1 MNLSLLFNANHLLQ
15 IGGLWLIA
23 TFIFSEVGLFL
34 GFFLPGDTLLITA
47 GIFAKEGKLSLSI
60 ALIVIA
66 LAAIT
71 GDNFAYFIGR
81 KLGPKVFTKPDSLL
95 LRKDHIQQAEK
106 FYLKYGPKTVL
117 VAHFFPVIR
126 SFSPLLAGVGKM
138 NYKKYFIYD
147 FIGDILWSFI
157 VTLLGYYVAS
167 RIPNID
173 HYILIVLV
181 GVVLISLIPTFYHL
195 IRLIRKKR
203 ATKSSSNT
211 DQ

>member
-1 MNLSLLFNANHLLQ
+1 MFNVDHLLQ

-23 TFIFSEVGLFL
+23 TFIFAEVGLFL
-34 GFFLPGDTLLITA
+34 GFFLPGDTLLIAA
-47 GIFAKEGKLSLSI
+47 GIYAKEGKLSLST
-60 ALIVIA
+60 ALLVIA

-95 LRKDHIQQAEK
+95 LRKDHIEQAEN

-117 VAHFFPVIR
+117 IAHFFPVIR

-138 NYKKYFIYD
+138 NYRKYFIYD
-147 FIGDILWSFI
+147 FIGDSLWAVI
-157 VTLLGYYVAS
+157 VTLLGYYVGS

-181 GVVLISLIPTFYHL
+181 GVVVISLIPTFYHL
-195 IRLIRKKR
+195 FRIIRKKR
-203 ATKSSSNT
+203 SIKSSSNT